1 MGIGLEEIRA
11 LRRKDRQQNRRRVT
25 LALVVL
31 AVLSLGYLCLRG
43 RSLAPLPPWTVF
55 KTLWAFLKIK
65 LSALWQGTAYENRE
79 AIQRALPYYGEL
91 VSRFRGLVLTWLA
104 GAILALS
111 GTVYQIAMRNPM
123 AVPTML
129 GVSSG
134 VSLAQMILVL
144 LYGQQVYY
152 MAQQRYIW
160 CYGLSLGV
168 LLVIL
173 LLGKLA
179 GGKRA
184 GVTDML
190 LVGTV
195 VNRGLQ
201 LVMNYLQ
208 TGMDTDTLEIY
219 QEYAQNSQNYFNTFA
234 DVGILA
240 LVAAVVLL
248 PLMGMRFSY
257 NLVSFADEDGQTLG
271 VRPAAM
277 RVYGL
282 VAGGI
287 LTATAM
293 IHAGNIGMI
302 ATVTPLLC
310 RYIYGADFKNLMGTS
325 AIWGA
330 ALLLAANI
338 LRGFTYIGT
347 YQIPLGNLVSLL
359 AVPLLIWVVWKQK
372 TAWST
377 YER

>member
-1 MGIGLEEIRA
+1 
-11 LRRKDRQQNRRRVT
+11 
-25 LALVVL
+25 
-31 AVLSLGYLCLRG
+31 
-43 RSLAPLPPWTVF
+43 
-55 KTLWAFLKIK
+55 
-65 LSALWQGTAYENRE
+65 
-79 AIQRALPYYGEL
+79 
-91 VSRFRGLVLTWLA
+91 
-104 GAILALS
+104 
-111 GTVYQIAMRNPM
+111 
-123 AVPTML
+123 
-129 GVSSG
+129 
-134 VSLAQMILVL
+134 
-144 LYGQQVYY
+144 
-152 MAQQRYIW
+152 
-160 CYGLSLGV
+160 LGV